1 MLLSISITNFI
12 LIDSLELDLKSGLTV
27 LTGETGAGKS
37 IILDAIQCALGDRAS
52 NKYLKDKTKAATI
65 SLVFDISELHD
76 LKKLIIEQGLDASE
90 ELILRRSISTDG
102 KSKAYINDI
111 PCTIGQLQNLKDYL
125 LEICGQHDS
134 RGLLENSQ
142 HINLLDQYAKIDLVN
157 VSKSFLDWKKLDQ
170 ELKDLRLKLERS
182 EIEKSFLKSVIF
194 ELKELNIKEGE
205 EQSLAEQR
213 KLLQEGGKIKES
225 VTSSHNIISA
235 LILPNV
241 YKLQKELNR
250 FEDFFKEPI
259 KMINNACIEIQ
270 EAESSITDLSSK
282 FSSEYDSLQSLEDR
296 LFKIRSLARKFNT
309 LSEDFPKMLTEKEAE
324 LSLIENSKDAIESL
338 EKSLNIAK
346 ETYLK
351 YASEVS
357 KLRAKEIKNLEQ
369 KILDQFAD
377 LKLDKAEF
385 KVEQIVVESTNDYT
399 VKGIDKIKFLIKT
412 NPGQP
417 FDQLSKIASGGELS
431 RFLLAIKVSC
441 ADTTSVP
448 LMIFDEIDTG
458 VSGAVSSSIGR
469 KLLQVAKNSQV
480 LVVTHQPQVTAFAN
494 NHILVSKSVKNNQTS
509 VQVRELNKD
518 EREEEVARL
527 LSGEKI
533 SEESFAAAK
542 KLMQAAA

>member
-12 LIDSLELDLKSGLTV
+12 LIDSLELDLKSRLTV

-52 NKYLKDKTKAATI
+52 NKYLRDKNKTATI
-65 SLVFDISELHD
+65 SLMFDISKLLD
-76 LKKLIIEQGLDASE
+76 LKNLLAEQDFDVSE
-90 ELILRRSISTDG
+90 GLILRRSISTDG

-111 PCTIGQLQNLKDYL
+111 PCSVGQLQSLKDHL

-134 RGLLENSQ
+134 RGLLDNAQ
-142 HINLLDQYAKIDLVN
+142 HIHLVDQFARADLTHVN
-157 VSKSFLDWKKLDQ
+157 KAFQDWKKLDH
-170 ELKDLRLKLERS
+170 ELKELKLKLERS
-182 EIEKSFLKSVIF
+182 EIEKSFLKSVIH
-194 ELKELNIKEGE
+194 ELKELNIKDGE
-205 EQSLAEQR
+205 EQSLSDQR

-225 VTSSHNIISA
+225 VTTSSVIITSS
-235 LILPNV
+235 ILPNI

-250 FEDFFKEPI
+250 YDDFFKEPI

-270 EAESSITDLSSK
+270 EAESSIADLSSK
-282 FSSEYDSLQSLEDR
+282 FSSEYDNLESLEDR
-296 LFKIRSLARKFNT
+296 LFKIRSIARKFNT
-309 LSEDFPKMLTEKEAE
+309 LSEDFPKMLKDKEAE

-338 EKSLNIAK
+338 EKSLNLAK
-346 ETYLK
+346 ESFLNQAK
-351 YASEVS
+351 KLSLLRASEIK
-357 KLRAKEIKNLEQ
+357 KLEK
-369 KILDQFAD
+369 KILGQFAD

-385 KVEQIVVESTNDYT
+385 KVEHVIAESSSDYSA
-399 VKGIDKIKFLIKT
+399 KGIDKIKFLIKT

-441 ADTTSVP
+441 TDTTSVP

-458 VSGAVSSSIGR
+458 VSGAVSSAIGR
-469 KLLQVAKNSQV
+469 KLLQVAKNAQV
-480 LVVTHQPQVTAFAN
+480 LVVTHQPQVAAFAN
-494 NHILVSKSVKNNQTS
+494 NHILVSKSIKNNQTS
-509 VQVRELNKD
+509 VQVRELSKD